1 MRKEKI
7 KSIILFIL
15 IINCLQLTGQIWFDK
30 KLWPS
35 GYNFF
40 NSLTNVKVV
49 SDFLKV
55 LPFGNAS
62 EQGDNLY
69 SSITRPKK
77 IIVSGGGARE
87 VYYSNQKQYGDVIL
101 LADKIKTG
109 LFKATS
115 PHSEAVT
122 KEEWQSFLKGK
133 SIYIDYGFNIDM
145 SIMAQSYGV
154 GANAPFSQ
162 LGIVSGLVITAD
174 TVTNSVIVCAKDSR
188 TGNISK
194 FWSDYKGDELTKYI
208 EGLTFGKQQSQ
219 AFAFEL
225 NLDRAT
231 QGIDIKRKV
240 FLEPLVLL
248 PMNPSNMPKIN
259 IVNPLKKDG
268 VGVGQKFADNIVT
281 AFGYA
286 PSSLRKSIMQ
296 DGVASYVENSATIKI
311 YPSGLVE
318 YNAIKT
324 DKGIRIQNAKIEP
337 NQIVNSIAKIAR
349 DVWKKAGV
357 TQPPDMSLVSDLVEQ
372 KSGKYIVEMNYI
384 VEGIPVITQFSLA
397 DPMYN
402 ALYAEVQDGYIKRF
416 RIVLRTFSVTGE
428 KVQSTPVLV
437 AIDNLFKMYG
447 QANTETKINDIFQ
460 CYSSEGGDTSVAQ
473 WGVELSNNK
482 GVIIVPSI

>member
-15 IINCLQLTGQIWFDK
+15 IINCLYLTGQIWFDK

-40 NSLTNVKVV
+40 NSLTNVPIV
-49 SDFLKV
+49 SEFLKI
-55 LPFGNAS
+55 LPFANNGQ
-62 EQGDNLY
+62 QGDGSY
-69 SSITRPKK
+69 EGITKPKK

-87 VYYSNQKQYGDVIL
+87 VYYSNQKQYSDVITL
-101 LADKIKTG
+101 TDKIKTN

-115 PHSEAVT
+115 PRFEAVT
-122 KEEWQSFLKGK
+122 KEEWQGFLKGK
-133 SIYIDYGFNIDM
+133 SIYVDYGFKIDM
-145 SIMAQSYGV
+145 GIMAQSFGS
-154 GANAPFSQ
+154 GTNTPFSQ
-162 LGIVSGLVITAD
+162 LGIVSGIVITAD
-174 TVTNSVIVCAKDSR
+174 AVTNSVIVCARNSQ
-188 TGNISK
+188 TGNILK
-194 FWSDYKGDELTKYI
+194 FWSDYKGDELTRYI

-225 NLDRAT
+225 NLDKAT

-248 PMNPSNMPKIN
+248 PMNASDMPKIN
-259 IVNPLKKDG
+259 IGNPLKKEG
-268 VGVGQKFADNIVT
+268 IAVGQKLADNIVT

-296 DGVASYVENSATIKI
+296 DGVVSYVENSATIKI
-311 YPSGLVE
+311 SPNGLVE

-324 DKGIRIQNAKIEP
+324 DKGIRIENAKIEP

-349 DVWKKAGV
+349 DVWKKVGV
-357 TQPPDMSLVSDLVEQ
+357 AQPPDMVLASDLTGQ
-372 KSGKYIVEMNYI
+372 KGGVYIVEMNYTF
-384 VEGIPVITQFSLA
+384 EGIPVITRLSA
-397 DPMYN
+397 AEPMYN
-402 ALYAEVQDGYIKRF
+402 GLYAEVQDGYIKRF
-416 RIVLRTFSVTGE
+416 RMVLRTFSGTGE
-428 KVQSTPVLV
+428 KVESTPVLV

-447 QANTETKINDIFQ
+447 QGNAETKINDIFQ

-473 WGVELSNNK
+473 WGVELSGNK
-482 GVIIVPSI
+482 GIIIVPSL

>member
-40 NSLTNVKVV
+40 NSLTNVPIV
-49 SDFLKV
+49 SEFLKI
-55 LPFGNAS
+55 LPLGNAE

-69 SSITRPKK
+69 SNIIRPKK

-87 VYYSNQKQYGDVIL
+87 VYYSNQKQYGDVISL
-101 LADKIKTG
+101 TDKIKTS

-115 PHSEAVT
+115 PRLETAT
-122 KEEWQSFLKGK
+122 KEEWQGFLKGK
-133 SIYIDYGFNIDM
+133 SIYIDYGFDIDM
-145 SIMAQSYGV
+145 GVMAQSYGV

-162 LGIVSGLVITAD
+162 LGTVSGLVITAD
-174 TVTNSVIVCAKDSR
+174 TATNSVIVCAKDNVS
-188 TGNISK
+188 GNISK
-194 FWSDYKGDELTKYI
+194 FWSDFKGDELTKYI
-208 EGLTFGKQQSQ
+208 ESLTFGKQQSQ

-225 NLDRAT
+225 NLDRAP
-231 QGIDIKRKV
+231 QGIDVRRKV
-240 FLEPLVLL
+240 SFEPLVLL
-248 PMNPSNMPKIN
+248 PMNASDMPKIN
-259 IVNPLKKDG
+259 IANPLKKDG
-268 VGVGQKFADNIVT
+268 VGVGQKLADNIVA

-296 DGVASYVENSATIKI
+296 DGVVSYVENSATIKI

-324 DKGIRIQNAKIEP
+324 DKGIRIENTKIDP
-337 NQIVNSIAKIAR
+337 NQIVNKIAKIAR
-349 DVWKKAGV
+349 DVWKQAGV

-372 KSGKYIVEMNYI
+372 KSGKYVVEMNYTI
-384 VEGIPVITQFSLA
+384 EGIPVITQFPA
-397 DPMYN
+397 TEPMNN

-416 RIVLRTFSVTGE
+416 RIVLRTFFVTNE
-428 KVQSTPVLV
+428 KVQNTPVLS

-447 QANTETKINDIFQ
+447 QVNTETKINDIFQ
-460 CYSSEGGDTSVAQ
+460 CYSSEVGDTSVAQ
-473 WGVELSNNK
+473 WGVELSNDK
-482 GVIIVPSI
+482 SIIIIPSQ